1 MLSREFTSEGHI
13 TRVTVTR
20 NEGGWKLV
28 EECDRQLVRDV
39 QYTDWHRVER
49 AMQSFELAGHHY
61 STNR

>member
-20 NEGGWKLV
+20 SEGGWKLV
-28 EECDRQLVRDV
+28 EERDRQLVRDV

-49 AMQSFELAGHHY
+49 AMHAFELSGQHY